1 MAEELKD
8 KDYFVEV
15 RISKPYMILN
25 EIYNANMEKE
35 VFEMVQKKHPDAI
48 SARIMLSYPNEQ
60 KMKSFFR
67 EHFPNETAD

>member
-1 MAEELKD
+1 MPKELKEN
-8 KDYFVEV
+8 DYFVEV

-48 SARIMLSYPNEQ
+48 SARIMMKYPNEKRMKDFF
-60 KMKSFFR
+60 KM
-67 EHFPNETAD
+67 HFPNETAE